1 MTVYDNGRALI
12 MTVAEYIEFRKII
25 NPPKTKY
32 E

>member
-1 MTVYDNGRALI
+1 MTVYDNGVMLV

-25 NPPKTKY
+25 NPPKTKF